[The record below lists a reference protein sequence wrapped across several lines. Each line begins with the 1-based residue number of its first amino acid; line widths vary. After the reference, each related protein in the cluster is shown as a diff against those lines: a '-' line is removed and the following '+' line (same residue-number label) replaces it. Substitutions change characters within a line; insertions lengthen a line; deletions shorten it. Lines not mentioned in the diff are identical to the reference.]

1 MASPLPV
8 KGDFRSRLS
17 TLAGA
22 AVLISAVTLAS
33 RVLGFGRWIAQ
44 ASWVGTGGVAEAYA
58 AANLLPNVLF
68 EVVAG
73 GALASAVI
81 PLLTGAVSQDRQD
94 KVRDSASAL
103 MTWTLIVLVPL
114 ALVVVVG
121 ARPILSV
128 ASGLV
133 GTEWEDTAVFFFVL
147 SRRKFRCMG

>member
-1 MASPLPV
+1 M
-8 KGDFRSRLS
+8 
-17 TLAGA
+17 
-22 AVLISAVTLAS
+22 
-33 RVLGFGRWIAQ
+33 
-44 ASWVGTGGVAEAYA
+44 
-58 AANLLPNVLF
+58 
-68 EVVAG
+68 
-73 GALASAVI
+73 I